1 MISLPTKYYL
11 TINEPFELFFRGV
24 IRKHNPYL
32 YYIIAECEKGF
43 TYNRYFTY
51 TPEVGD
57 EGEYPLTIHVYS
69 DGGKLLESK
78 TTILVVNKQV
88 APIKPLNILC
98 IGDSET
104 INGVWPDTGFNKYNE
119 LYPNMLNFIGTMYRG
134 KTGYEGYGGWQWK
147 TFFEY
152 QDESPTTNLVV
163 ETKDFVQNSD
173 IDTIWIN
180 NNLKWKLRKIEG
192 NTLTFSR
199 LEGNYKVNPEI
210 KSEMILENSNKK
222 IKIEN
227 SKYVD
232 GNPFWNNETGKLDFK
247 DYVKKNKLEEPDL
260 IFTFLT
266 GNGLYMPY
274 SEDFTNHKK
283 YAPLF
288 LENLHQAFPRALIGV
303 MGIELSCPN
312 GGVTACYGASGYY
325 HDWFGYT
332 ITAFNY
338 DEWLEKLTLTDEFKD
353 FVFYNDIKGQF
364 DSEYN
369 YPTINQKVN
378 KRNELTERLGV
389 NGLHPSMNGYLQI
402 GDTFYQFLVEMII
415 KYNNRKENK

>member
-1 MISLPTKYYL
+1 
-11 TINEPFELFFRGV
+11 
-24 IRKHNPYL
+24 
-32 YYIIAECEKGF
+32 
-43 TYNRYFTY
+43 
-51 TPEVGD
+51 
-57 EGEYPLTIHVYS
+57 
-69 DGGKLLESK
+69 
-78 TTILVVNKQV
+78 
-88 APIKPLNILC
+88 
-98 IGDSET
+98 
-104 INGVWPDTGFNKYNE
+104 
-119 LYPNMLNFIGTMYRG
+119 
-134 KTGYEGYGGWQWK
+134 
-147 TFFEY
+147 
-152 QDESPTTNLVV
+152 
-163 ETKDFVQNSD
+163 
-173 IDTIWIN
+173 
-180 NNLKWKLRKIEG
+180 
-192 NTLTFSR
+192 
-199 LEGNYKVNPEI
+199 
-210 KSEMILENSNKK
+210 MILENSNKK

-227 SKYVD
+227 SKYID

-247 DYVKKNKLEEPDL
+247 DYIKKNKLEEPDL

-288 LENLHQAFPRALIGV
+288 LENLHQAFPNALIGV

-369 YPTINQKVN
+369 YPMINQKVN

-402 GDTFYQFLVEMII
+402 GDAFYQFLVEMII
-415 KYNNRKENK
+415 KYNNRKENQ